1 MEGHTG
7 KGRKAIGAGDP
18 ATQNAPGRLVGRG
31 VSDSDIGHE
40 RDNLESAHLLWTEKI
55 ALLEVLGLLVLFHAT
70 ALEA

>member
-1 MEGHTG
+1 
-7 KGRKAIGAGDP
+7 
-18 ATQNAPGRLVGRG
+18 

-40 RDNLESAHLLWTEKI
+40 RDNLESAHLLWAEKI